1 MWRTGYGTALA
12 LALTLLTLLAVGSCA
27 SRGGA
32 VRTESMELPEPDPV
46 AETPPPQSQP
56 QPQPEEPRPEPEE
69 PQPQPPLQPEP
80 PAQPDPPLQPEPPP
94 PPMCIPTHAGDCVT
108 AADFAAAAETLKQQ
122 YRAHQ
127 NFRSQW
133 GLSHVGADYAY
144 AHVNQLK
151 GAAVAPGAGV
161 TIGFIDSGIDHGHPD
176 FAGKTITEVL
186 LRGATDET
194 GNLYSHGTAV
204 ASVAA
209 AIRTTDDRAAHGVAW
224 GADIAMFAI
233 PVGSGGGDYVPITL
247 SGLDGSDDAW
257 EDLFD
262 DVLGWRGT
270 SGGVDI
276 LNLSIGYSG
285 IIDSYSEQ
293 ELRDNFGS
301 AIAAM
306 AQGGAGDKTI
316 LVWAAGNAHGDP
328 CDPAETA
335 QCVGNQVDAV
345 SVEVLPGLVARIAEL
360 QGHSIAVVALQ
371 EDGAI
376 ADFSNRCGIAA
387 GNCIAAPGEQVRVA
401 YFGPK
406 NGSPFRGHA
415 DVRGTSFAAPFV
427 AGGLAV
433 MKQLFRDQLSNP
445 ELVTRLFAT
454 AADDG
459 IYADRTVYGQGAMD
473 LRAATWPVGV
483 LDVPVGSNRVD
494 GRGAALAATRLHAGA
509 AFGDAIE
516 RSLSGR
522 EIAAFDTLGAPFWFD
537 LGDFTAAAAARGMM
551 AADRVFMA
559 PPSTAPDS
567 AAGDSPWLSG
577 WLRTLAT
584 DSSYWRAGV
593 LEPPPF
599 AAGGHLALAERA
611 LGLTLTDRRAL
622 TGTAFTT
629 EGGLGQTA
637 VSGAALSW
645 QPSDG
650 PLGLHAGWLS
660 ERDSVLGSTGAGA
673 FGTLAGETAFAGAA
687 AEAALGEWRLRA
699 SAEFGTVRA
708 VPRGGIVSEVSPLTT
723 SAVSVRAS
731 TPLAAGG
738 ELRFSVSQPLRV
750 EAGRAALAVP
760 AARTKAGGVIHSAV
774 TADLAPSGR
783 QIDVAAQWDQP
794 LAIGELRVGAVVS
807 HHPGHRSSAAPEFL
821 VLGGWRWQ
829 Y

>member
-1 MWRTGYGTALA
+1 MGNVTVSRLVYGTFVAF
-12 LALTLLTLLAVGSCA
+12 ALTLLTLLAVGSCA

-32 VRTESMELPEPDPV
+32 VRTESMEMQEPAPG
-46 AETPPPQSQP
+46 AETPH
-56 QPQPEEPRPEPEE
+56 PEEPPSEEPHPEE
-69 PQPQPPLQPEP
+69 PKPEPPLQPDP
-80 PAQPDPPLQPEPPP
+80 PSQPDPPQPAT
-94 PPMCIPTHAGDCVT
+94 CIPTHAGDCVA
-108 AADFAAAAETLKQQ
+108 AADFEAAAEALAEQ

-127 NFRSQW
+127 NFQSQW

-161 TIGFIDSGIDHGHPD
+161 TIGFIDSGIDQGHPD

-186 LRGATDET
+186 IGSATDET
-194 GNLYSHGTAV
+194 GDRFSHGTAV

-209 AIRTTDDRAAHGVAW
+209 AIRTLNDKSAHGVAW

-233 PVGSGGGDYVPITL
+233 PVGSGGGTYHPITL
-247 SGLDGSDDAW
+247 SSLDGADAGW
-257 EDLFD
+257 GNLFD
-262 DVLGWRGT
+262 YVFAWRRGGRGADV
-270 SGGVDI
+270 
-276 LNLSIGYSG
+276 LNLSIGFSG

-293 ELRDNFGS
+293 ELRDNFGM

-306 AQGGAGDKTI
+306 AQAGAGDKTI

-328 CDPAETA
+328 CDPAETE
-335 QCVGNQVDAV
+335 QCVGNKVDAV

-360 QGHSIAVVALQ
+360 QGHTIAVVALR

-387 GNCIAAPGEQVRVA
+387 DNCIAAPGEQVRVA

-406 NGSPFRGHA
+406 DGSPVRGYT
-415 DVRGTSFAAPFV
+415 DVRGTSVAAPFV

-445 ELVTRLFAT
+445 DLVARLFAT
-454 AADDG
+454 ADDQG
-459 IYADRTVYGQGAMD
+459 IYADRAVYGQGAMD
-473 LRAATWPVGV
+473 LRAASWPVGV

-494 GRGAALAATRLHAGA
+494 GRGAALAATGLHAGT

-537 LGDFTAAAAARGMM
+537 LGDFTAPAAARGMM
-551 AADRVFMA
+551 AEDRALMA
-559 PPSTAPDS
+559 PPSTAPAPDS
-567 AAGDSPWLSG
+567 AAGDAPWLSG

-584 DSSYWRAGV
+584 DSSYWRAVV
-593 LEPPPF
+593 LERPPF

-629 EGGLGQTA
+629 EGGLGQIA

-645 QPSDG
+645 QPSDV
-650 PLGLHAGWLS
+650 PFGLHAGWLS
-660 ERDSVLGSTGAGA
+660 ERESVLGSTGAGA

-687 AEAALGEWRLRA
+687 AGAALGEWRLRA
-699 SAEFGTVRA
+699 GAELGTVRA
-708 VPRGGIVSEVSPLTT
+708 VSHGGVVSEISPLTT
-723 SAVSVRAS
+723 SALSVAVRRPFA
-731 TPLAAGG
+731 TG
-738 ELRFSVSQPLRV
+738 ETLRFSVSQPLRV

-760 AARTKAGGVIHSAV
+760 SGRTKAGDVVYSAV
-774 TADLAPSGR
+774 TADLTPSGR
-783 QIDVAAQWDQP
+783 QIDVTAEWHQP
-794 LAIGELRVGAVVS
+794 LAIGELRVGAAVTLQ
-807 HHPGHRSSAAPEFL
+807 PGHRAAAAPEFL
-821 VLGGWRWQ
+821 VLGGWRWRR
-829 Y
+829 

>member
-1 MWRTGYGTALA
+1 
-12 LALTLLTLLAVGSCA
+12 
-27 SRGGA
+27 
-32 VRTESMELPEPDPV
+32 
-46 AETPPPQSQP
+46 
-56 QPQPEEPRPEPEE
+56 
-69 PQPQPPLQPEP
+69 
-80 PAQPDPPLQPEPPP
+80 
-94 PPMCIPTHAGDCVT
+94 MCIPTHAGDCVP
-108 AADFAAAAETLKQQ
+108 AADFEAAAEVLAEQ
-122 YRAHQ
+122 YRTHR
-127 NFRSQW
+127 NFQSQW

-151 GAAVAPGAGV
+151 GSAAAPGAGV
-161 TIGFIDSGIDHGHPD
+161 TIGFIDTGIDQDHPD

-186 LRGATDET
+186 IGRAKNET
-194 GNLYSHGTAV
+194 GDRFSHGTAV

-209 AIRTTDDRAAHGVAW
+209 AIRTLDDKSAHGVAW
-224 GADIAMFAI
+224 GADIAIFAI
-233 PVGSGGGDYVPITL
+233 PVGVGGGTYHPIAL
-247 SGLDGSDDAW
+247 SGLDRNDDGW
-257 EDLFD
+257 GDLFD
-262 DVLGWRGT
+262 YVLAWRRGGRGADV
-270 SGGVDI
+270 
-276 LNLSIGYSG
+276 LNLSIGFSG

-293 ELRDNFGS
+293 ELRDHFGS

-306 AQGGAGDKTI
+306 AQAGAGDKTI

-328 CDPAETA
+328 CDPAETE
-335 QCVGNQVDAV
+335 QCVGNKVDAV

-360 QGHSIAVVALQ
+360 RGHFIAVVALQ

-387 GNCIAAPGEQVRVA
+387 ANCIAAPGDQVRVA

-406 NGSPFRGHA
+406 DGSPVRGYTV
-415 DVRGTSFAAPFV
+415 VRGTSFAAPFV

-433 MKQLFRDQLSNP
+433 MKQLFRDQLSNTD
-445 ELVTRLFAT
+445 LVTRLFAT
-454 AADDG
+454 ADDQG
-459 IYADRTVYGQGAMD
+459 IYADRAVYGQGAMD

-494 GRGAALAATRLHAGA
+494 GRGAALAATGLHAGA

-537 LGDFTAAAAARGMM
+537 LGDFTAAAVARRMM
-551 AADRVFMA
+551 AEDRALMA
-559 PPSTAPDS
+559 PSTAPDS

-584 DSSYWRAGV
+584 DSSHWRAGV

-611 LGLTLTDRRAL
+611 LGLTLTDRRVL

-629 EGGLGQTA
+629 EGGRGQTP
-637 VSGAALSW
+637 VSGAALAW

-650 PLGLHAGWLS
+650 PIGLHAGWLS
-660 ERDSVLGSTGAGA
+660 ERESVLGSTGAGA

-687 AEAALGEWRLRA
+687 AGAALGEWRLRA
-699 SAEFGTVRA
+699 SAELGTVRA
-708 VPRGGIVSEVSPLTT
+708 VPRGGMVSEVSPLTT

-738 ELRFSVSQPLRV
+738 ELRFSVAQPLRV

-760 AARTKAGGVIHSAV
+760 SGRTKAGGVIHSAV

-783 QIDVAAQWDQP
+783 QIDVTAQWDQP

-807 HHPGHRSSAAPEFL
+807 HHPGHRASAAPEFL
-821 VLGGWRWQ
+821 VLGGWRWE